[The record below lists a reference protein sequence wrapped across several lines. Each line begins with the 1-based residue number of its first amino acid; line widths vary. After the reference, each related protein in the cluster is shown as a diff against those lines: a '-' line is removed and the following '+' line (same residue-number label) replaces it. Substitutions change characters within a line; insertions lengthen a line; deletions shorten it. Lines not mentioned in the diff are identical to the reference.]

1 MLNRTLT
8 GLTIAGLGVIVVF
21 GFFAVLGLFN
31 PGDVIWLTITVAVL
45 AAAVLVHSMLVR
57 RDFGRHGNRD
67 LFRTMNRL
75 RERRGF

>member
-1 MLNRTLT
+1 MLSRTLT
-8 GLTIAGLGVIVVF
+8 GLIIACLGAIVVF
-21 GFFAVLGLFN
+21 GFFALLGLFD
-31 PGDVIWLTITVAVL
+31 PGDVIWLTIAMAVL

-57 RDFGRHGNRD
+57 HDLHRHGNRD